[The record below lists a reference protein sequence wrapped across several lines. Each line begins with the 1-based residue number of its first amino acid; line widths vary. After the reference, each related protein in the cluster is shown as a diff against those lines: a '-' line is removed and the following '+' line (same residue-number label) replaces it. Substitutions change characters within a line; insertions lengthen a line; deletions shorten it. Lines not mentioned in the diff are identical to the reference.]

1 MAFEDM
7 SFEVKEQ
14 KDGKWEVIVWRSGTV
29 ETHVS
34 DFPNEAAAKAYVAE
48 QGKHKR

>member
-1 MAFEDM
+1 MSFDDL

-14 KDGKWEVIVWRSGTV
+14 KDGKWEVIVRRKGSI

-34 DFPNEAAAKAYVAE
+34 DFPNEAAAQAYVDQ
-48 QGKHKR
+48 QGTQNR